1 MLLLDA
7 YNRGVAYNSWRE
19 VSRSQLRGDVVV
31 LAGKLFR
38 EETRRLIAA
47 SATVAQLWHIVRQLS
62 VVALEGVSLARLEDG
77 ASVEEKGGYL
87 WQVGAARGDEG

>member
-19 VSRSQLRGDVVV
+19 VSRSQLRGDVVA

-77 ASVEEKGGYL
+77 ASVEEERGVFVAGGC
-87 WQVGAARGDEG
+87 GEGR